1 MSTTEA
7 PFTVSAN
14 FCAIRGNTIDELYS
28 RLEQFTNNPGISDLI
43 TDFRSMVGAAQ
54 LHGTAVA
61 TVKEDL
67 GGTVVSTST
76 DSAGAPETVADR
88 YGNEYTY
95 NHPDAPDLPDG
106 RGKYAHKKWTSKAG
120 KQLRAW
126 VDPSKGPKP
135 FAPGAEEAPII
146 WA

>member
-28 RLEQFTNNPGISDLI
+28 RLEEFTNNPGISDLI
-43 TDFRSMVGAAQ
+43 SDFRSMVGAAQ
-54 LHGTAVA
+54 SHGAAVA
-61 TVKEDL
+61 TVKENL

-76 DSAGAPETVADR
+76 SSAGGPETMTDR
-88 YGNEYTY
+88 FGGEWTY

-106 RGKYAHKKWTSKAG
+106 RGKYAMHAWKAKSG
-120 KQLRAW
+120 KFLKAW
-126 VDPSKGPKP
+126 KDPSKGPKP
-135 FAPGAEEAPII
+135 FTPGAEEAAIVWI
-146 WA
+146 